1 MSDAPEWLARLAAGE
16 LDEVSEVGSE
26 RLIVTSGRVVACDP
40 LVFLTGADP
49 FAREVPTGKHEVRV
63 GELGGQTAYAVIRFG
78 KGKITKWEVAR
89 CPGEEDVEGWPGYGV
104 DSGIGS
110 FVDHDVVKRY
120 ATAEE
125 ETSSRV
131 AEKLAAEGVDPNDV
145 VAYHDALERGRAEL
159 AGDDPLA
166 GLDRALGDEPLV
178 AVEVAGGNLVAF
190 RSGAG
195 DGVYAS
201 FWGLGARGKPLALV
215 TDFGILARRGA
226 DAEGDAEDEDAPEAD
241 DEELGALE
249 KELGSELSLDDDLGD
264 LSGLDALAAALGI
277 KAEPEPEVQQGPSPL
292 FLQSRAL
299 LERWVAEEKIEL
311 EDDAN
316 LDAFAEAFLEKLVSL
331 SGQRRPGAHIAEWL
345 VDRAEVADVYAS
357 DDDLDAD
364 LLRR

>member
-26 RLIVTSGRVVACDP
+26 RLVVTSGRVVACDP

-49 FAREVPTGKHEVRV
+49 FAREVPSGKHEVRV
-63 GELGGQTAYAVIRFG
+63 GELGGRTAYAILRFG
-78 KGKITKWEVAR
+78 KGKVSRWEVAR

-104 DSGIGS
+104 ESGLGC
-110 FVDHDVVKRY
+110 FVDYDVVRQRAADEEDESKRI
-120 ATAEE
+120 AA
-125 ETSSRV
+125 
-131 AEKLAAEGVDPNDV
+131 KMAAEGADEDDPP
-145 VAYHDALERGRAEL
+145 AYQEAHAQSRAER
-159 AGDDPLA
+159 GDDPLA
-166 GLDRALGDEPLV
+166 GLERALGDEPLI
-178 AVEVAGGNLVAF
+178 AAEIGAANLVAF
-190 RSGAG
+190 RTGLG

-201 FWGLGARGKPLALV
+201 FWGLGAKGKPLALV
-215 TDFGILARRGA
+215 TDFGVLARGGA
-226 DAEGDAEDEDAPEAD
+226 GDTDEVDGVDE

-249 KELGSELSLDDDLGD
+249 KELGAELSLDDDLGD

-277 KAEPEPEVQQGPSPL
+277 KSEPEPEVQQGPSPL

-357 DDDLDAD
+357 DDELDAD